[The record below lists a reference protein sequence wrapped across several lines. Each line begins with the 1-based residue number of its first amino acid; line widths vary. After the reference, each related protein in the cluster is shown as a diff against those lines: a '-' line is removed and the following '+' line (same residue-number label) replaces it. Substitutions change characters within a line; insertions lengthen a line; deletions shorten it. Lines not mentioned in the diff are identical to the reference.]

1 MEVILDT
8 NILISAA
15 LFKNSVPDRS
25 LRKALVIGNILL
37 SRNTLAEITK
47 NLNKSKLDKYITVRD
62 KLVFLNRIVIK
73 ANFIEV
79 IHTINECRDPK
90 DNMFLELALSGNAD
104 LIISGD
110 NDLLVLN
117 SFRGIPVI
125 TPREFIDHY

>member
-1 MEVILDT
+1 MEFILDT

-25 LRKALVIGNILL
+25 FRKALLNGNILL
-37 SRNTLAEITK
+37 SGNTLAEITK
-47 NLNKSKLDKYITVRD
+47 NLNKSKLDKYITAKD
-62 KLVFLNRIVIK
+62 KLVFLNRIVTNAK
-73 ANFIEV
+73 FVEV

-117 SFRGIPVI
+117 PFRGIPVI
-125 TPREFIDHY
+125 TPGEFIDHY

>member
-1 MEVILDT
+1 MEFILDT

-25 LRKALVIGNILL
+25 FRKALLNGNILL
-37 SRNTLAEITK
+37 SGNTLAEITK
-47 NLNKSKLDKYITVRD
+47 NLNKSKLDKYITAKD
-62 KLVFLNRIVIK
+62 KLVFLNRIVTNAK
-73 ANFIEV
+73 FVEV

-110 NDLLVLN
+110 NDLLILN
-117 SFRGIPVI
+117 PFRGIPVI
-125 TPREFIDHY
+125 SPREFIDNY